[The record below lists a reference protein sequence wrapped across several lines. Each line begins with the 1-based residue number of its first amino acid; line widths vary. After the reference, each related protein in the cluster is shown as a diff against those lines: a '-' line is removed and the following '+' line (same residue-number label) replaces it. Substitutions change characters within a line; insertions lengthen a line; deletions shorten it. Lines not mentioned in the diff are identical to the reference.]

1 MWFTR
6 IAFALFVLGLM
17 LAVTGAA
24 KVPSPD
30 LVWAGQAWPD
40 TVPLFA
46 AGLTL
51 CIVGLIAWRAGL
63 RHEDAVGGLS
73 SLGPKGMMQTII
85 ACRRKV
91 GQLSDKIERL
101 QNTNPD
107 AIRETIDSLQVE
119 YFEPFVE
126 NRFILIEHYGM
137 RHGAEMLLQFALA
150 ERYLN
155 RVWSATADDS
165 PEEARTSLETAVA
178 ALEDLSA
185 RAEVEL
191 QTL

>member
-6 IAFALFVLGLM
+6 ISFAVFVLGLM

-24 KVPSPD
+24 KAPSPD
-30 LVWAGQAWPD
+30 LVWLDQTWPD

-63 RHEDAVGGLS
+63 RHEDAAGGLS
-73 SLGPKGMMQTII
+73 SLGPKGMMQII
-85 ACRRKV
+85 VDCRRAAV
-91 GQLSDKIERL
+91 QLRDDIGRRKNIH
-101 QNTNPD
+101 PD
-107 AIRETIDSLQVE
+107 IIRETIDSLQVK

-137 RHGAEMLLQFALA
+137 RQGAELLLQFALA

-155 RVWSATADDS
+155 RVWSATADGC
-165 PEEARTSLETAVA
+165 PAEARTSLETAVA

-185 RAEVEL
+185 RAEIEL
-191 QTL
+191 HTL